1 MLVTSQFR
9 PLEETRPKEHKQVI
23 YRFKALL
30 KAGVH
35 ILEKNDIQLIKE
47 AYKLAAETHQNM
59 RRSSGE
65 PYLFHPVA
73 VARIVL
79 EEIGLGAT
87 SVIAALLHDTTRFGG
102 IPLIEIEKRFGK
114 DVASIIASLNRIAA
128 INHSKD
134 VDQSENYRNLIISI
148 SEDIRVILI
157 KLADRLEIMRSLN
170 HFPKEQQVAKA
181 RETFNLYAP
190 LAHKLG
196 LYKVKSEM
204 EDLSMKFTENEDY
217 KTIIKKLRNTTAVRN
232 KFIREFM
239 EPIEQKL
246 VAENFDFEIKG
257 RTKSV
262 FSIWKK
268 IQKQNVPFEKVYD
281 VFAIRIILNSPLERE
296 KTDCWRVYSMVTDR
310 YTPNP
315 DRLRDWISVPKSNG
329 YESLHTTVIGPD
341 GRWVEVQIRSRRMD
355 DIAERGLAAHWRY
368 KGIRQEA
375 GIDEWLSQIRN
386 IIETPDISP
395 EEMVS
400 SFKLNLHSKE
410 IFVFTPNGDLKKLPV
425 GSTVLDFAFE
435 IHSKVGYHCVGAK
448 VNQKN
453 ATIRDELKNGDL
465 VEVTTS
471 KNQKP
476 KKDWL
481 NFVVTSKARSKIK
494 QSLKENEQQVAN
506 LGKEMLERRLKN
518 WKLNLDDEVVNR
530 LIKQFKIKDATDL
543 YTAIFQEKIDL
554 SAIKSLLIADEEKQ
568 AEPTPASAKK
578 VVEHRHHK
586 FDDYLIID
594 ERLDSVDYKLAKCCN
609 PIPGDEI
616 FGFVTISE
624 GIKVHRSSC
633 PNASR
638 LRERYAYRIL
648 NAKWR
653 DQKDS
658 GAFQVTIKIVGY
670 DELGIV
676 NRISE
681 VVSKEMQL
689 NMRAIAIESKGSS
702 FVGTL
707 KVFIEH
713 SSQLGNLLSR
723 LQKIKGVQRAIRV
736 NR

>member
-1 MLVTSQFR
+1 MT
-9 PLEETRPKEHKQVI
+9 PEEKPREHKQVI

-30 KAGVH
+30 KSGSH
-35 ILEKNDIQLIKE
+35 ILDSKDIQRIKE
-47 AYKLAAETHQNM
+47 AYKLAADVHKDM

-102 IPLIEIEKRFGK
+102 LPLSEVEARFGSE
-114 DVASIIASLNRIAA
+114 VAGIVAGLNRIAA

-134 VDQSENYRNLIISI
+134 TDQSENYRNLIISI

-204 EDLSMKFTENEDY
+204 EDLSMKFTENEAY
-217 KTIIKKLRNTTAVRN
+217 KSIIKKLKNTTAARN

-239 EPIEQKL
+239 EPIEARLQGQE
-246 VAENFDFEIKG
+246 VDFEIKG

-262 FSIWKK
+262 YSIWKK
-268 IQKQNVPFEKVYD
+268 IQKQNVPFEKIYD
-281 VFAIRIILNSPLERE
+281 VFAIRIILDTPLEKE
-296 KTDCWRVYSMVTDR
+296 KNDCWRIYSAVTDE

-315 DRLRDWISVPKSNG
+315 SRLRDWISVPKSSG
-329 YESLHTTVIGPD
+329 YESLHTTVVGPD
-341 GRWVEVQIRSRRMD
+341 GRWVEVQIRSKRMD

-395 EEMVS
+395 EELVN
-400 SFKLNLHSKE
+400 SFKLNLQNQE
-410 IFVFTPNGDLKKLPV
+410 IFIFTPTGDLKKLPLNA
-425 GSTVLDFAFE
+425 TVLDFAFE
-435 IHSKVGYHCVGAK
+435 IHSQVGYHCVGAK

-453 ATIRDELKNGDL
+453 ATIREVLKNGDL
-465 VEVTTS
+465 VEIITS

-481 NFVVTSKARSKIK
+481 NFVVTSKAKSKIK
-494 QSLKENEQQVAN
+494 QSLKENELQVAN
-506 LGKEMLERRLKN
+506 YGKEMLARRLKN
-518 WKLNLDDEVVNR
+518 WKITLDDTTSAK
-530 LIKQFKIKDATDL
+530 LIKHFKLKDATDL
-543 YTAIFQEKIDL
+543 YSSIFHEKIEM
-554 SAIKSLLIADEEKQ
+554 STIKAVLLDEKQ
-568 AEPTPASAKK
+568 PEVHDTVEPQKRE
-578 VVEHRHHK
+578 VERKTTK
-586 FDDYLIID
+586 FDDYLII
-594 ERLDSVDYKLAKCCN
+594 EEKLDQVDYRLAKCCN
-609 PIPGDEI
+609 PIPGDAI
-616 FGFVTISE
+616 FGFVTIGE
-624 GIKVHRSSC
+624 GIKIHRETC
-633 PNASR
+633 PNANR
-638 LRERYAYRIL
+638 LREKYGYRVMR
-648 NAKWR
+648 AKWR
-653 DQKDS
+653 EETES
-658 GAFQVTIKIVGY
+658 GAFLVTIKIVGF
-670 DELGIV
+670 DELGMV
-676 NRISE
+676 SNISE
-681 VVSKEMQL
+681 IVSKEMKL
-689 NMRAIAIESKGSS
+689 NMRAIAIESKGNS

-707 KVFIEH
+707 KVLIEH
-713 SSQLGNLLSR
+713 TSQLGNLLNR

>member
-1 MLVTSQFR
+1 MT
-9 PLEETRPKEHKQVI
+9 PEEKPREHKQVI

-30 KAGVH
+30 KSGSH
-35 ILEKNDIQLIKE
+35 ILDSKDIQRIKE
-47 AYKLAAETHQNM
+47 AYKLAADVHKDM

-102 IPLIEIEKRFGK
+102 LPLSEVEARFGSE
-114 DVASIIASLNRIAA
+114 VAGIVAGLNRIAA

-134 VDQSENYRNLIISI
+134 TDQSENYRNLIISI

-204 EDLSMKFTENEDY
+204 EDLSMKFTENEAY
-217 KTIIKKLRNTTAVRN
+217 KSIIKKLKNTTAARN

-239 EPIEQKL
+239 EPIEARLQGQE
-246 VAENFDFEIKG
+246 VDFEIKG

-262 FSIWKK
+262 YSIWKK
-268 IQKQNVPFEKVYD
+268 IQKQNVPFEKIYD
-281 VFAIRIILNSPLERE
+281 VFAIRIILDTPLEKE
-296 KTDCWRVYSMVTDR
+296 KNDCWRIYSAVTDE

-315 DRLRDWISVPKSNG
+315 SRLRDWISVPKSSG
-329 YESLHTTVIGPD
+329 YESLHTTVVGPD
-341 GRWVEVQIRSRRMD
+341 GRWVEVQIRSKRMD

-395 EEMVS
+395 EELVN
-400 SFKLNLHSKE
+400 SFKLNLQNQE
-410 IFVFTPNGDLKKLPV
+410 IFIFTPTGDLKKLPLNA
-425 GSTVLDFAFE
+425 TVLDFAFE
-435 IHSKVGYHCVGAK
+435 IHSQVGYHCVGAK

-453 ATIRDELKNGDL
+453 ATIREVLKNGDL
-465 VEVTTS
+465 VEIITS

-481 NFVVTSKARSKIK
+481 NFVVTSKAKSKIK
-494 QSLKENEQQVAN
+494 QSLKENELQVAN
-506 LGKEMLERRLKN
+506 YGKEMLARRLKN
-518 WKLNLDDEVVNR
+518 WKITLDDTTSAK
-530 LIKQFKIKDATDL
+530 LIKHFKLKDATDL
-543 YTAIFQEKIDL
+543 YSSIFHEKIEM
-554 SAIKSLLIADEEKQ
+554 STIKAVLLDEKQ
-568 AEPTPASAKK
+568 PEVHDTVEPQKR
-578 VVEHRHHK
+578 VVERKTTK

-594 ERLDSVDYKLAKCCN
+594 EKLDQVDYRLAKCCN
-609 PIPGDEI
+609 PIPGDAI
-616 FGFVTISE
+616 FGFVTIGE
-624 GIKVHRSSC
+624 GIKIHRETC
-633 PNASR
+633 PNANR
-638 LRERYAYRIL
+638 LREKYGYRVMR
-648 NAKWR
+648 AKWR
-653 DQKDS
+653 EETES
-658 GAFQVTIKIVGY
+658 GAFLVTIKIVGF
-670 DELGIV
+670 DELGMV
-676 NRISE
+676 SNISE
-681 VVSKEMQL
+681 IVSKEMKL
-689 NMRAIAIESKGSS
+689 NMRAIAIESKGNS

-707 KVFIEH
+707 KVLIEH
-713 SSQLGNLLSR
+713 TSQLGNLLNR

>member
-1 MLVTSQFR
+1 MT
-9 PLEETRPKEHKQVI
+9 PEEKPREHKQVI

-30 KAGVH
+30 KSGSH
-35 ILEKNDIQLIKE
+35 ILDSKDIQRIKE
-47 AYKLAAETHQNM
+47 AYKLAADVHKDM

-102 IPLIEIEKRFGK
+102 LPLSEVEARFGSE
-114 DVASIIASLNRIAA
+114 VAGIVAGLNRIAA

-134 VDQSENYRNLIISI
+134 TDQSENYRNLIISI

-170 HFPKEQQVAKA
+170 HFSKEQQVAKA

-204 EDLSMKFTENEDY
+204 EDLSMKFTENEAY
-217 KTIIKKLRNTTAVRN
+217 KSIIKKLKNTTAARN
-232 KFIREFM
+232 KFIKEFM
-239 EPIEQKL
+239 EPIEARLQGQE
-246 VAENFDFEIKG
+246 VDFEIKG

-262 FSIWKK
+262 YSIWKK
-268 IQKQNVPFEKVYD
+268 IQKQNVPFEKIYD
-281 VFAIRIILNSPLERE
+281 VFAIRIILDTPLEKE
-296 KTDCWRVYSMVTDR
+296 KNDCWRIYSAVTDE

-315 DRLRDWISVPKSNG
+315 SRLRDWISVPKSSG
-329 YESLHTTVIGPD
+329 YESLHTTVVGPD
-341 GRWVEVQIRSRRMD
+341 GRWVEVQIRSKRMD

-395 EEMVS
+395 EELVN
-400 SFKLNLHSKE
+400 SFKLNLQNQE
-410 IFVFTPNGDLKKLPV
+410 IFIFTPTGDLKKLPLNA
-425 GSTVLDFAFE
+425 TVLDFAFE
-435 IHSKVGYHCVGAK
+435 IHSQVGYHCVGAK

-453 ATIRDELKNGDL
+453 ATIREVLKNGDL
-465 VEVTTS
+465 VEIITS

-481 NFVVTSKARSKIK
+481 NFVVTSKAKSKIK
-494 QSLKENEQQVAN
+494 QSLKENELQVAN
-506 LGKEMLERRLKN
+506 YGKEMLARRLKN
-518 WKLNLDDEVVNR
+518 WKITLDDTTSAK
-530 LIKQFKIKDATDL
+530 LIKHFKLKDATDL
-543 YTAIFQEKIDL
+543 YSSIFHEKIEM
-554 SAIKSLLIADEEKQ
+554 STIKAVLLDEKQ
-568 AEPTPASAKK
+568 PEVHDTVEPQKR
-578 VVEHRHHK
+578 VVERKTTK

-594 ERLDSVDYKLAKCCN
+594 EKLDQVDYRLAKCCN
-609 PIPGDEI
+609 PIPGDAI
-616 FGFVTISE
+616 FGFVTIGE
-624 GIKVHRSSC
+624 GIKIHRETC
-633 PNASR
+633 PNANR
-638 LRERYAYRIL
+638 LREKYGYRVMR
-648 NAKWR
+648 AKWR
-653 DQKDS
+653 EETES
-658 GAFQVTIKIVGY
+658 GAFLVTIKIVGF
-670 DELGIV
+670 DELGMV
-676 NRISE
+676 SNISE
-681 VVSKEMQL
+681 IVSKEMKL
-689 NMRAIAIESKGSS
+689 NMRAIAIESKGNS

-707 KVFIEH
+707 KVLIEH
-713 SSQLGNLLSR
+713 TSQLGNLLNR

>member
-1 MLVTSQFR
+1 MT
-9 PLEETRPKEHKQVI
+9 PEEKPREHKQVI

-30 KAGVH
+30 KSGSH
-35 ILEKNDIQLIKE
+35 ILDSKDIQRIKE
-47 AYKLAAETHQNM
+47 AYKLAADVHKDM

-102 IPLIEIEKRFGK
+102 LPLSEVEARFGSE
-114 DVASIIASLNRIAA
+114 VAGIVAGLNRIAA

-134 VDQSENYRNLIISI
+134 TDQSENYRNLIISI

-170 HFPKEQQVAKA
+170 HFSKEQQVAKA

-204 EDLSMKFTENEDY
+204 EDLSMKFTENEAY
-217 KTIIKKLRNTTAVRN
+217 KSIIKKLKNTTAARN
-232 KFIREFM
+232 KFIKEFM
-239 EPIEQKL
+239 EPIEARLQGQE
-246 VAENFDFEIKG
+246 VDFEIKG

-262 FSIWKK
+262 YSIWKK
-268 IQKQNVPFEKVYD
+268 IQKQNVPFEKIYD
-281 VFAIRIILNSPLERE
+281 VFAIRIILDTPLEKE
-296 KTDCWRVYSMVTDR
+296 KNDCWRIYSAVTDE

-315 DRLRDWISVPKSNG
+315 SRLRDWISVPKSSG
-329 YESLHTTVIGPD
+329 YESLHTTVVGPD
-341 GRWVEVQIRSRRMD
+341 GRWVEVQIRSKRMD

-395 EEMVS
+395 EELVN
-400 SFKLNLHSKE
+400 SFKLNLQNQE
-410 IFVFTPNGDLKKLPV
+410 IFIFTPTGDLKKLPLNA
-425 GSTVLDFAFE
+425 TVLDFAFE
-435 IHSKVGYHCVGAK
+435 IHSQVGYHCVGAK

-453 ATIRDELKNGDL
+453 ATIREVLKNGDL
-465 VEVTTS
+465 VEIITS

-481 NFVVTSKARSKIK
+481 NFVVTSKAKSKIK
-494 QSLKENEQQVAN
+494 QSLKENELQVAN
-506 LGKEMLERRLKN
+506 YGKEMLARRLKN
-518 WKLNLDDEVVNR
+518 WKITLDDTTSAK
-530 LIKQFKIKDATDL
+530 LIKHFKLKDATQL
-543 YTAIFQEKIDL
+543 YSSIFHEKIEM
-554 SAIKSLLIADEEKQ
+554 STIKAVLLDEKQ
-568 AEPTPASAKK
+568 PEVHDTVEPQKR
-578 VVEHRHHK
+578 VVERKTTK

-594 ERLDSVDYKLAKCCN
+594 EKLDQVDYRLAKCCN
-609 PIPGDEI
+609 PIPGDAI
-616 FGFVTISE
+616 FGFVTIGE
-624 GIKVHRSSC
+624 GIKIHRETC
-633 PNASR
+633 PNANR
-638 LRERYAYRIL
+638 LREKYGYRVMR
-648 NAKWR
+648 AKWR
-653 DQKDS
+653 EETES
-658 GAFQVTIKIVGY
+658 GAFLVTIKIVGF
-670 DELGIV
+670 DELGMV
-676 NRISE
+676 SNISE
-681 VVSKEMQL
+681 IVSKEMKL
-689 NMRAIAIESKGSS
+689 NIRAIAIESKGNS

-707 KVFIEH
+707 KVLIEH
-713 SSQLGNLLSR
+713 TSQLGNLLNR

>member
-1 MLVTSQFR
+1 MTPEER
-9 PLEETRPKEHKQVI
+9 PREHKQVI

-30 KAGVH
+30 KSGMH
-35 ILEKNDIQLIKE
+35 ILDNKDIQRIKE
-47 AYKLAAETHQNM
+47 AYKLAAEVHKDM

-102 IPLIEIEKRFGK
+102 LTLAEIEQRFGK
-114 DVASIIASLNRIAA
+114 DVSAIVAGLNRIAE

-134 VDQSENYRNLIISI
+134 ADQSENYRNLIISI

-170 HFPKEQQVAKA
+170 HFTKEQQASKA

-204 EDLSMKFTENEDY
+204 EDLSMKFTENEAY
-217 KTIIKKLRNTTAVRN
+217 KSIIKKLRNTTVARN

-239 EPIEQKL
+239 EPIEEKL
-246 VAENFDFEIKG
+246 NLQGLNFEIKG

-262 FSIWKK
+262 YSIWKK
-268 IQKQNVPFEKVYD
+268 IQKQNVPFEKIYD
-281 VFAIRIILNSPLERE
+281 VFAIRIILDTPKDKE
-296 KTDCWRVYSMVTDR
+296 KTECWRVYSTVTDK
-310 YTPNP
+310 YIPNP
-315 DRLRDWISVPKSNG
+315 SRLRDWVSVPKSTG
-329 YESLHTTVIGPD
+329 YESLHTTVVGPD
-341 GRWVEVQIRSRRMD
+341 GRWVEVQIRSKRMD
-355 DIAERGLAAHWRY
+355 EIAERGLAAHWRY

-375 GIDEWLSQIRN
+375 GIDEWLSQIRD

-395 EEMVS
+395 EEMVN
-400 SFKLNLHSKE
+400 SFKLNLHSQE
-410 IFVFTPNGDLKKLPV
+410 IFIFTPTGDLKKLPV
-425 GSTVLDFAFE
+425 GATVLDFAFD
-435 IHSKVGYHCVGAK
+435 IHSQVGYHCMGAK

-453 ATIRDELKNGDL
+453 ATIREELKNGDL
-465 VEVTTS
+465 VEIITS

-481 NFVVTSKARSKIK
+481 NFVVTSKAKSKIK
-494 QSLKENEQQVAN
+494 QSLKENEMQVAD
-506 LGKEMLERRLKN
+506 LGKEMLARRLKN
-518 WKLNLDDEVVNR
+518 WKMTLDDTTVSL
-530 LIKQFKIKDATDL
+530 LIKHYKLKDATVL
-543 YTAIFQEKIDL
+543 YSSIFHEKIEL
-554 SAIKSLLIADEEKQ
+554 SDIKLVLLGDKQPEQ
-568 AEPTPASAKK
+568 AEPQKR
-578 VVEHRHHK
+578 VVEHRVTK

-594 ERLDSVDYKLAKCCN
+594 ERLDNVDYRLAKCCN
-609 PIPGDEI
+609 PIPGDEV
-616 FGFVTISE
+616 FGFVTIGE
-624 GIKVHRSSC
+624 GIKIHRNTC
-633 PNASR
+633 PNADR
-638 LRERYAYRIL
+638 LRDKYGYRIMK
-648 NAKWR
+648 AKWR
-653 DQKDS
+653 EQTES

-681 VVSKEMQL
+681 IVSKEMKL
-689 NMRAIAIESKGSS
+689 NMRAISIESKGNS
-702 FVGTL
+702 FVGIL
-707 KVFIEH
+707 KVLIEH
-713 SSQLGNLLSR
+713 TNQLGNLLSK
-723 LQKIKGVQRAIRV
+723 LQKTAGIQRAIRV

>member
-1 MLVTSQFR
+1 MT
-9 PLEETRPKEHKQVI
+9 PEEKPREHKQVI

-30 KAGVH
+30 KSGSH
-35 ILEKNDIQLIKE
+35 ILDSKDIQRIKE
-47 AYKLAAETHQNM
+47 AYKLAADVHKDM

-102 IPLIEIEKRFGK
+102 LPLSEVEARFGSE
-114 DVASIIASLNRIAA
+114 VAGIVAGLNRIAA

-134 VDQSENYRNLIISI
+134 TDQSENYRNLIISI

-204 EDLSMKFTENEDY
+204 EDLSMKFTENEAY
-217 KTIIKKLRNTTAVRN
+217 KSIIKKLKNTTAARN
-232 KFIREFM
+232 KFIKEFM
-239 EPIEQKL
+239 EPIEARLQGQE
-246 VAENFDFEIKG
+246 VDFEIKG

-262 FSIWKK
+262 YSIWKK
-268 IQKQNVPFEKVYD
+268 IQKQNVPFEKIYD
-281 VFAIRIILNSPLERE
+281 VFAIRIILDTPLEKE
-296 KTDCWRVYSMVTDR
+296 KNDCWRIYSAVTDE

-315 DRLRDWISVPKSNG
+315 SRLRDWISVPKASG
-329 YESLHTTVIGPD
+329 YESLHTTVVGPD
-341 GRWVEVQIRSRRMD
+341 GRWVEVQIRSKRMD

-395 EEMVS
+395 EELVN
-400 SFKLNLHSKE
+400 SFKLNLQNQE
-410 IFVFTPNGDLKKLPV
+410 IFIFTPTGDLKKLPLNA
-425 GSTVLDFAFE
+425 TVLDFAFE
-435 IHSKVGYHCVGAK
+435 IHSQVGYHCVGAK

-453 ATIRDELKNGDL
+453 ATIREVLKNGDL
-465 VEVTTS
+465 VEIITS

-481 NFVVTSKARSKIK
+481 NFVVTSKAKSKIK
-494 QSLKENEQQVAN
+494 QSLKENELQVAN
-506 LGKEMLERRLKN
+506 YGKEMLARRLKN
-518 WKLNLDDEVVNR
+518 WKITLDDTTSAK
-530 LIKQFKIKDATDL
+530 LIKHFKLKDATDL
-543 YTAIFQEKIDL
+543 YSSIFHEKIEM
-554 SAIKSLLIADEEKQ
+554 STIKAVLLDEKQ
-568 AEPTPASAKK
+568 PEVHDTMEPPKK
-578 VVEHRHHK
+578 VVERKTTK

-594 ERLDSVDYKLAKCCN
+594 EKLDQVDYRLAKCCN
-609 PIPGDEI
+609 PIPGDAI
-616 FGFVTISE
+616 FGFVTIGE
-624 GIKVHRSSC
+624 GIKIHRETC
-633 PNASR
+633 PNANR
-638 LRERYAYRIL
+638 LREKYGYRVMR
-648 NAKWR
+648 AKWR
-653 DQKDS
+653 EETES
-658 GAFQVTIKIVGY
+658 GAFLVTIKIVGF
-670 DELGIV
+670 DELGMV
-676 NRISE
+676 SNISE
-681 VVSKEMQL
+681 IVSKEMKL
-689 NMRAIAIESKGSS
+689 NMRAIAIESKGNS

-707 KVFIEH
+707 KVLIEH
-713 SSQLGNLLSR
+713 TSQLGNLLNR

>member
-1 MLVTSQFR
+1 MT
-9 PLEETRPKEHKQVI
+9 PEEKPREHKQVI

-30 KAGVH
+30 KSGSH
-35 ILEKNDIQLIKE
+35 ILDSKDIQRIKE
-47 AYKLAAETHQNM
+47 AYKLAADVHKDM

-102 IPLIEIEKRFGK
+102 LPLSEVEARFGSE
-114 DVASIIASLNRIAA
+114 VAGIVAGLNRIAA

-134 VDQSENYRNLIISI
+134 TDQSENYRNLIISI

-204 EDLSMKFTENEDY
+204 EDLSMKFTENEAY
-217 KTIIKKLRNTTAVRN
+217 KSIIKKLKNTTAARN
-232 KFIREFM
+232 KFIKEFM
-239 EPIEQKL
+239 EPIEARLQGQE
-246 VAENFDFEIKG
+246 VDFEIKG

-262 FSIWKK
+262 YSIWKK
-268 IQKQNVPFEKVYD
+268 IQKQNVPFEKIYD
-281 VFAIRIILNSPLERE
+281 VFAIRIILDTPLEKE
-296 KTDCWRVYSMVTDR
+296 KNDCWRIYSAVTDE

-315 DRLRDWISVPKSNG
+315 SRLRDWISVPKSSG
-329 YESLHTTVIGPD
+329 YESLHTTVVGPD
-341 GRWVEVQIRSRRMD
+341 GRWVEVQIRSKRMD

-395 EEMVS
+395 EELVN
-400 SFKLNLHSKE
+400 SFKLNLQNQE
-410 IFVFTPNGDLKKLPV
+410 IFIFTPTGDLKKLPLNA
-425 GSTVLDFAFE
+425 TVLDFAFE
-435 IHSKVGYHCVGAK
+435 IHSQVGYHCVGAK

-453 ATIRDELKNGDL
+453 ATIREVLKNGDL
-465 VEVTTS
+465 VEIITS

-481 NFVVTSKARSKIK
+481 NFVVTSKAKSKIK
-494 QSLKENEQQVAN
+494 QSLKENELQVAN
-506 LGKEMLERRLKN
+506 YGKEMLARRLKN
-518 WKLNLDDEVVNR
+518 WKITLDDTTSAK
-530 LIKQFKIKDATDL
+530 LIKHFKLKDATDL
-543 YTAIFQEKIDL
+543 YSSIFHEKIEM
-554 SAIKSLLIADEEKQ
+554 STIKAVLLDEKQ
-568 AEPTPASAKK
+568 PEVHDTVEPQKR
-578 VVEHRHHK
+578 VVERKTTK

-594 ERLDSVDYKLAKCCN
+594 EKLDQVDYRLAKCCN
-609 PIPGDEI
+609 PIPGDAI
-616 FGFVTISE
+616 FGFVTIGE
-624 GIKVHRSSC
+624 GIKIHRETC
-633 PNASR
+633 PNANR
-638 LRERYAYRIL
+638 LREKYGYRVMR
-648 NAKWR
+648 AKWR
-653 DQKDS
+653 EETES
-658 GAFQVTIKIVGY
+658 GAFLVTIKIVGF
-670 DELGIV
+670 DELGMV
-676 NRISE
+676 SNISE
-681 VVSKEMQL
+681 IVSKEMKL
-689 NMRAIAIESKGSS
+689 NMRAIAIESKGNS

-707 KVFIEH
+707 KVLIEH
-713 SSQLGNLLSR
+713 TSQLGNLLNR

>member
-1 MLVTSQFR
+1 MT
-9 PLEETRPKEHKQVI
+9 PEEKPREHKQVI

-30 KAGVH
+30 KSGSH
-35 ILEKNDIQLIKE
+35 ILDSKDIQRIKE
-47 AYKLAAETHQNM
+47 AYKLAADVHKDM

-102 IPLIEIEKRFGK
+102 LPLSEVEARFGSE
-114 DVASIIASLNRIAA
+114 VAGIVAGLNRIAA

-134 VDQSENYRNLIISI
+134 TDQSENYRNLIISI

-170 HFPKEQQVAKA
+170 HFSKEQQVAKA

-204 EDLSMKFTENEDY
+204 EDLSMKFTENEAY
-217 KTIIKKLRNTTAVRN
+217 KSIIKKLKNTTAARN

-239 EPIEQKL
+239 EPIEARLQGQE
-246 VAENFDFEIKG
+246 VDFEIKG

-262 FSIWKK
+262 YSIWKK
-268 IQKQNVPFEKVYD
+268 IQKQNVPFEKIYD
-281 VFAIRIILNSPLERE
+281 VFAIRIILDTPLEKE
-296 KTDCWRVYSMVTDR
+296 KNDCWRIYSAVTDE

-315 DRLRDWISVPKSNG
+315 SRLRDWISVPKSSG
-329 YESLHTTVIGPD
+329 YESLHTTVVGPD
-341 GRWVEVQIRSRRMD
+341 GRWVEVQIRSKRMD

-395 EEMVS
+395 EELVN
-400 SFKLNLHSKE
+400 SFKLNLQNQE
-410 IFVFTPNGDLKKLPV
+410 IFIFTPTGDLKKLPLNA
-425 GSTVLDFAFE
+425 TVLDFAFE
-435 IHSKVGYHCVGAK
+435 IHSQVGYHCVGAK

-453 ATIRDELKNGDL
+453 ATIREVLKNGDL
-465 VEVTTS
+465 VEIITS

-481 NFVVTSKARSKIK
+481 NFVVTSKAKSKIK
-494 QSLKENEQQVAN
+494 QSLKENELQVAN
-506 LGKEMLERRLKN
+506 YGKEMLARRLKN
-518 WKLNLDDEVVNR
+518 WKITLDDTTSAK
-530 LIKQFKIKDATDL
+530 LIKHFKLKDATDL
-543 YTAIFQEKIDL
+543 YSSIFHEKIEM
-554 SAIKSLLIADEEKQ
+554 STIKAVLLDEKQ
-568 AEPTPASAKK
+568 PEVHDTVEPQKR
-578 VVEHRHHK
+578 VVERKTTK

-594 ERLDSVDYKLAKCCN
+594 EKLDQVDYRLAKCCN
-609 PIPGDEI
+609 PIPGDAI
-616 FGFVTISE
+616 FGFVTIGE
-624 GIKVHRSSC
+624 GIKIHRETC
-633 PNASR
+633 PNANR
-638 LRERYAYRIL
+638 LREKYGYRVMR
-648 NAKWR
+648 AKWR
-653 DQKDS
+653 EETES
-658 GAFQVTIKIVGY
+658 GAFLVTIKIVGF
-670 DELGIV
+670 DELGMV
-676 NRISE
+676 SNISE
-681 VVSKEMQL
+681 IVSKEMKL
-689 NMRAIAIESKGSS
+689 NMRAIAIESKGNN

-707 KVFIEH
+707 KVLIEH
-713 SSQLGNLLSR
+713 TSQLGNLLNR

>member
-1 MLVTSQFR
+1 MT
-9 PLEETRPKEHKQVI
+9 PEEKPREHKQVI

-30 KAGVH
+30 KSGSH
-35 ILEKNDIQLIKE
+35 ILDSKDIQRIKE
-47 AYKLAAETHQNM
+47 AYKLAADVHKDM

-102 IPLIEIEKRFGK
+102 LPLSEVEARFGSE
-114 DVASIIASLNRIAA
+114 VAGIVAGLNRIAA

-134 VDQSENYRNLIISI
+134 TDQSENYRNLIISI

-170 HFPKEQQVAKA
+170 HFSKEQQVAKA

-204 EDLSMKFTENEDY
+204 EDLSMKFTENEAY
-217 KTIIKKLRNTTAVRN
+217 KSIIKKLKNTTAARN

-239 EPIEQKL
+239 EPIEARLQGQE
-246 VAENFDFEIKG
+246 VDFEIKG

-262 FSIWKK
+262 YSIWKK
-268 IQKQNVPFEKVYD
+268 IQKQNVPFEKIYD
-281 VFAIRIILNSPLERE
+281 VFAIRIILDTPLEKE
-296 KTDCWRVYSMVTDR
+296 KNDCWRIYSAVTDE

-315 DRLRDWISVPKSNG
+315 SRLRDWISVPKSSG
-329 YESLHTTVIGPD
+329 YESLHTTVVGPD
-341 GRWVEVQIRSRRMD
+341 GRWVEVQIRSKRMD

-395 EEMVS
+395 EELVN
-400 SFKLNLHSKE
+400 SFKLNLQNQE
-410 IFVFTPNGDLKKLPV
+410 IFIFTPTGDLKKLPLNA
-425 GSTVLDFAFE
+425 TVLDFAFE
-435 IHSKVGYHCVGAK
+435 IHSQVGYHCVGAK

-453 ATIRDELKNGDL
+453 ATIREVLKNGDL
-465 VEVTTS
+465 VEIITS

-481 NFVVTSKARSKIK
+481 NFVVTSKAKSKIK
-494 QSLKENEQQVAN
+494 QSLKENELQVAN
-506 LGKEMLERRLKN
+506 YGKEMLARRLKN
-518 WKLNLDDEVVNR
+518 WKITLDDTTSAK
-530 LIKQFKIKDATDL
+530 LIKHFKLKDATDL
-543 YTAIFQEKIDL
+543 YSSIFHEKIEM
-554 SAIKSLLIADEEKQ
+554 STIKAVLLDEKQ
-568 AEPTPASAKK
+568 PEVHDTVEPQKR
-578 VVEHRHHK
+578 VVERKTTK

-594 ERLDSVDYKLAKCCN
+594 EKLDQVDYRLAKCCN
-609 PIPGDEI
+609 PIPGDAI
-616 FGFVTISE
+616 FGFVTIGE
-624 GIKVHRSSC
+624 GIKIHRETC
-633 PNASR
+633 PNANR
-638 LRERYAYRIL
+638 LREKYGYRVMR
-648 NAKWR
+648 AKWR
-653 DQKDS
+653 EETES
-658 GAFQVTIKIVGY
+658 GAFLVTIKIVGF
-670 DELGIV
+670 DELGMV
-676 NRISE
+676 SNISE
-681 VVSKEMQL
+681 IVSKEMKL
-689 NMRAIAIESKGSS
+689 NMRAIAIESKGNS

-707 KVFIEH
+707 KVLIEH
-713 SSQLGNLLSR
+713 TSQLGNLLNR

>member
-1 MLVTSQFR
+1 
-9 PLEETRPKEHKQVI
+9 
-23 YRFKALL
+23 
-30 KAGVH
+30 
-35 ILEKNDIQLIKE
+35 
-47 AYKLAAETHQNM
+47 
-59 RRSSGE
+59 
-65 PYLFHPVA
+65 
-73 VARIVL
+73 
-79 EEIGLGAT
+79 
-87 SVIAALLHDTTRFGG
+87 
-102 IPLIEIEKRFGK
+102 
-114 DVASIIASLNRIAA
+114 
-128 INHSKD
+128 
-134 VDQSENYRNLIISI
+134 
-148 SEDIRVILI
+148 
-157 KLADRLEIMRSLN
+157 
-170 HFPKEQQVAKA
+170 
-181 RETFNLYAP
+181 
-190 LAHKLG
+190 
-196 LYKVKSEM
+196 
-204 EDLSMKFTENEDY
+204 
-217 KTIIKKLRNTTAVRN
+217 
-232 KFIREFM
+232 
-239 EPIEQKL
+239 
-246 VAENFDFEIKG
+246 
-257 RTKSV
+257 
-262 FSIWKK
+262 
-268 IQKQNVPFEKVYD
+268 
-281 VFAIRIILNSPLERE
+281 
-296 KTDCWRVYSMVTDR
+296 
-310 YTPNP
+310 
-315 DRLRDWISVPKSNG
+315 
-329 YESLHTTVIGPD
+329 
-341 GRWVEVQIRSRRMD
+341 MD

-435 IHSKVGYHCVGAK
+435 IHSNVGYHCVGAK

-465 VEVTTS
+465 VEVTIS

-481 NFVVTSKARSKIK
+481 SFVVTSKAKSKIK
-494 QSLKENEQQVAN
+494 QSLKENVLQLAN

-530 LIKQFKIKDATDL
+530 LIKHFKIKDATDL

-554 SAIKSLLIADEEKQ
+554 GAIKSLLSADEEKK
-568 AEPTPASAKK
+568 AEPTPPAAKK
-578 VVEHRHHK
+578 VYEHHHPK
-586 FDDYLIID
+586 FNDYLIID
-594 ERLDSVDYKLAKCCN
+594 ERLDSIDYKLAKCCN
-609 PIPGDEI
+609 PIPGDDI

-638 LRERYAYRIL
+638 LRERYSYRIL

-653 DQKDS
+653 DQEDS

-723 LQKIKGVQRAIRV
+723 LQKIKGIQRAIRV

>member
-1 MLVTSQFR
+1 MT
-9 PLEETRPKEHKQVI
+9 PEEKPREHKQVI

-30 KAGVH
+30 KSGSH
-35 ILEKNDIQLIKE
+35 ILDSKDIQRIKE
-47 AYKLAAETHQNM
+47 AYKLAADVHKDM

-102 IPLIEIEKRFGK
+102 LPLSEVEARFGSE
-114 DVASIIASLNRIAA
+114 VAGIVAGLNRIAA

-134 VDQSENYRNLIISI
+134 TDQSENYRNLIISI

-204 EDLSMKFTENEDY
+204 EDLSMKFTENEAY
-217 KTIIKKLRNTTAVRN
+217 KSIIKKLKNTTAARN

-239 EPIEQKL
+239 EPIEARLQGQE
-246 VAENFDFEIKG
+246 VDFEIKG

-262 FSIWKK
+262 YSIWKK
-268 IQKQNVPFEKVYD
+268 IQKQNVPFEKIYD
-281 VFAIRIILNSPLERE
+281 VFAIRIILDTPLEKE
-296 KTDCWRVYSMVTDR
+296 KNDCWRIYSAVTDE

-315 DRLRDWISVPKSNG
+315 SRLRDWISVPKSSG
-329 YESLHTTVIGPD
+329 YESLHTTVVGPD
-341 GRWVEVQIRSRRMD
+341 GRWVEVQIRSKRMD

-395 EEMVS
+395 EELVN
-400 SFKLNLHSKE
+400 SFKLNLQNQE
-410 IFVFTPNGDLKKLPV
+410 IFIFTPTGDLKKLPLNA
-425 GSTVLDFAFE
+425 TVLDFAFE
-435 IHSKVGYHCVGAK
+435 IHSQVGYHCVGAK

-453 ATIRDELKNGDL
+453 ATIREVLKNGDL
-465 VEVTTS
+465 VEIITS

-481 NFVVTSKARSKIK
+481 NFVVTSKAKSKIK
-494 QSLKENEQQVAN
+494 QSLKENELQVAN
-506 LGKEMLERRLKN
+506 YGKEMLARRLKN
-518 WKLNLDDEVVNR
+518 WKITLDDTTSAK
-530 LIKQFKIKDATDL
+530 LIKHFKLKDATDL
-543 YTAIFQEKIDL
+543 YSSIFHEKIEM
-554 SAIKSLLIADEEKQ
+554 STIKAVLLDEKQ
-568 AEPTPASAKK
+568 PEVHDTVEPQKRE
-578 VVEHRHHK
+578 VERKTTK

-594 ERLDSVDYKLAKCCN
+594 EKLDQVDYRLAKCCN
-609 PIPGDEI
+609 PIPGDAI
-616 FGFVTISE
+616 FGFVTIGE
-624 GIKVHRSSC
+624 GIKIHRETC
-633 PNASR
+633 PNANR
-638 LRERYAYRIL
+638 LREKYGYRVMR
-648 NAKWR
+648 AKWR
-653 DQKDS
+653 EETES
-658 GAFQVTIKIVGY
+658 GAFLVTIKIVGF
-670 DELGIV
+670 DELGMV
-676 NRISE
+676 SNISE
-681 VVSKEMQL
+681 IVSKEMKL
-689 NMRAIAIESKGSS
+689 NMRAIAIESKGNS

-707 KVFIEH
+707 KVLIEH
-713 SSQLGNLLSR
+713 TSQLGNLLNR

>member
-1 MLVTSQFR
+1 MTPEER
-9 PLEETRPKEHKQVI
+9 PREHKQVI

-30 KAGVH
+30 KSGSH
-35 ILEKNDIQLIKE
+35 ILDSKDIQRIKE
-47 AYKLAAETHQNM
+47 AYKLAASVHMDM

-102 IPLIEIEKRFGK
+102 LPLSEIEQKFGSE
-114 DVASIIASLNRIAA
+114 VAAIVAGLNRIAE

-134 VDQSENYRNLIISI
+134 IDQSENYRNLIISI

-170 HFPKEQQVAKA
+170 HFTKEQQVSKAK
-181 RETFNLYAP
+181 ETFNLYAP

-204 EDLSMKFTENEDY
+204 EDLSMKFTENEAY
-217 KTIIKKLRNTTAVRN
+217 KSIIKKLKNTTAARN

-239 EPIEQKL
+239 EPIEEKL
-246 VAENFDFEIKG
+246 QGQELDFEIKG

-262 FSIWKK
+262 YSIWKK

-281 VFAIRIILNSPLERE
+281 VFAIRIILNTPYE
-296 KTDCWRVYSMVTDR
+296 KEKNDCWRVYSAVTDQ
-310 YTPNP
+310 YMPNP
-315 DRLRDWISVPKSNG
+315 NRLRDWISAPKSSG
-329 YESLHTTVIGPD
+329 YESLHTTVVGPD
-341 GRWVEVQIRSRRMD
+341 GRWVEVQIRSKRMD

-375 GIDEWLSQIRN
+375 GIDEWLSQIRT

-395 EEMVS
+395 EELVN
-400 SFKLNLHSKE
+400 SFKLNLHSQE
-410 IFVFTPNGDLKKLPV
+410 IFIFTPTGDLKKLPV

-435 IHSKVGYHCVGAK
+435 IHSQVGYHCVGAK
-448 VNQKN
+448 INQKN
-453 ATIRDELKNGDL
+453 GTIREILKNGDL
-465 VEVTTS
+465 VEIITS

-481 NFVVTSKARSKIK
+481 NFVVTSKAKSKIK
-494 QSLKENEQQVAN
+494 QSLKENELQVAD
-506 LGKEMLERRLKN
+506 LGKEMLARRLKN
-518 WKLNLDDEVVNR
+518 WKLVLDDTTASN
-530 LIKQFKIKDATDL
+530 LIKHYKLKDAVDL
-543 YTAIFQEKIDL
+543 YTAIFHEKIDL
-554 SAIKSLLIADEEKQ
+554 ADIKVQILEAKQ
-568 AEPTPASAKK
+568 HELPELPKK
-578 VVEHRHHK
+578 FVEHKAAK

-594 ERLDSVDYKLAKCCN
+594 EKLDQVDYRLAKCCN

-616 FGFVTISE
+616 FGFVTIGE
-624 GIKVHRSSC
+624 GIKIHRGSC
-633 PNASR
+633 PNANR
-638 LRERYAYRIL
+638 LRDKYSYRIMK
-648 NAKWR
+648 AKWR
-653 DQKDS
+653 DQTES

-670 DELGIV
+670 DELGMV

-681 VVSKEMQL
+681 IVSKEMKL

-702 FVGTL
+702 FIGTL
-707 KVFIEH
+707 KVLIEH
-713 SSQLGNLLSR
+713 TSQLGNLLSR